1 MAGALHQMTA
11 EYNLAEDRMR
21 VLRDSAPEK

>member
-11 EYNLAEDRMR
+11 KYNPAKDRIR

>member
-11 EYNLAEDRMR
+11 EYNPAEDRIR
-21 VLRDSAPEK
+21 VLRDSELEK